1 MLLFGAETWVLEE
14 TMLQKLEGLN
24 VVLLRKVV
32 DILTRNLEVNTWKK
46 EGEERLLQA
55 TGEKTLRD

>member
-1 MLLFGAETWVLEE
+1 MLIFGAETWVLED

-55 TGEKTLRD
+55 TGEKPLRD